1 MFVLLLRN
9 AKEPFCILTG
19 AKESSSI
26 NGCWREIIFE
36 GDFVRQKVTH
46 AKIIVYVSQFVSM
59 QLNTCK
65 KWFLFWWVVEGE
77 HIILS
82 RDRFVD
88 ASESRDLDI
97 SMQCKNLKI
106 QT

>member
-1 MFVLLLRN
+1 MFVLLHRN

-65 KWFLFWWVVEGE
+65 KWFLFWWGFEDK
-77 HIILS
+77 HIIWS
-82 RDRFVD
+82 RNRFVD
-88 ASESRDLDI
+88 ASESFEA
-97 SMQCKNLKI
+97 M
-106 QT
+106 

>member
-1 MFVLLLRN
+1 MFVLLHRN

-59 QLNTCK
+59 HLSTCK
-65 KWFLFWWVVEGE
+65 KWFLFWRVVETE
-77 HIILS
+77 HIIIS
-82 RDRFVD
+82 RIRFVD
-88 ASESRDLDI
+88 ASE
-97 SMQCKNLKI
+97 
-106 QT
+106 

>member
-1 MFVLLLRN
+1 MFVLLHRN

-36 GDFVRQKVTH
+36 GDFVRQKVSH
-46 AKIIVYVSQFVSM
+46 AKIMVYVSQFVSM
-59 QLNTCK
+59 HLNTCK
-65 KWFLFWWVVEGE
+65 KWFLFWWVVGSE

-82 RDRFVD
+82 RIRFVD
-88 ASESRDLDI
+88 ASESMYLY
-97 SMQCKNLKI
+97 KE
-106 QT
+106 

>member
-1 MFVLLLRN
+1 MFVLLHRN

-36 GDFVRQKVTH
+36 GDFIRQKVTH

-59 QLNTCK
+59 HLNTCK
-65 KWFLFWWVVEGE
+65 KWFLFWWVVESE

-82 RDRFVD
+82 RIRFVD
-88 ASESRDLDI
+88 ASESRYLDKKYFDA
-97 SMQCKNLKI
+97 M
-106 QT
+106 